1 MLEKGV
7 DLEKVGARGGGE
19 GMSPVTDYVRMASSA
34 NLSLKLDQLRF

>member
-7 DLEKVGARGGGE
+7 DLEKVGAGRGG

>member
-7 DLEKVGARGGGE
+7 DLEKVGAGGG

>member
-7 DLEKVGARGGGE
+7 DLEKVGGG